1 MKKFLILFTLVLLL
15 PCVSL
20 TADAEHKGGENFDK
34 TIYLNQA
41 WWAKYNDTN
50 LTEYIDDAYR
60 NNQDL
65 KIAALNTKQAREVVK
80 QSFANQL
87 PQLGFY
93 PDISRTFQS
102 SNINHGKLIIP
113 DYNQSNF
120 FLPISMTYEADIWG
134 QNFLRTKSLK
144 KQAEIVAENERATYI
159 SLTSAIAADYFNLI
173 KADKLILSQ
182 KELIKLQNRIIKM
195 TAIKYENGLCP
206 VTEYLSEKQY
216 LTQLK
221 ESKEFYENTRKVLE
235 NQLIVL
241 LGDRNRTEL
250 HRGYYAYISAPQIPQ
265 GISAE
270 VIQNRPDLLKTE
282 KYIQKIGIDV
292 KVARRDFLPKFNLYG
307 EVGFNAYS
315 FGNIF
320 GNHTFRAL
328 AGVLPSVDLFT
339 GGAKMS
345 ALRYSKLEY
354 DKAQQMYEK
363 TILTS
368 LQEVSDSLH
377 WAKTTKKNYE
387 SSRERHKLEQTK
399 FTLMMKKNSIGA
411 MSDLDLLRA
420 KEALIV
426 SEISEASNR
435 IDYLISTI
443 SLYKSVGGVDYMN
456 FEEKL

>member
-1 MKKFLILFTLVLLL
+1 MKKFLILFTLILLFPFGSSAVL
-15 PCVSL
+15 
-20 TADAEHKGGENFDK
+20 AERKGNENFDK
-34 TIYLNQA
+34 SVYLNQA
-41 WWAKYNDTN
+41 WWAKYNDAN
-50 LTEYIDDAYR
+50 LTGYIDDAYR

-65 KIAALNTKQAREVVK
+65 KIAELNTKQAREIVK

-113 DYNQSNF
+113 DYTQSNF

-173 KADKLILSQ
+173 KADKLILCQ
-182 KELIKLQNRIIKM
+182 RELINLQNRIIEM
-195 TAIKYENGLCP
+195 TAIKYKNGLCP

-216 LTQLK
+216 LTLLK
-221 ESKEFYENTRKVLE
+221 EDNDFYENTRKVLE
-235 NQLIVL
+235 NRLIVL

-250 HRGYYAYISAPQIPQ
+250 HRGNYAYISIPQIPS

-270 VIQNRPDLLKTE
+270 VIQNRPDLLNAE

-315 FGNIF
+315 LGNIF

-328 AGVLPSVDLFT
+328 AGVLPSLDLFT
-339 GGAKMS
+339 GGAKVS
-345 ALRYSKLEY
+345 ALRYSKFEY

-368 LQEVSDSLH
+368 LQEVSDSLYL
-377 WAKTTKKNYE
+377 AKTAKKNYA
-387 SSRERHKLEQTK
+387 SAQERHKLEQSK
-399 FTLMMKKNSIGA
+399 FTLMKKKNLIGA
-411 MSDLDLLRA
+411 LSDLDLLRA
-420 KEALIV
+420 KESLIV
-426 SEISEASNR
+426 TEISEVSSQV
-435 IDYLISTI
+435 DCLISTI
-443 SLYKSVGGVDYMN
+443 NLYKSAGGVDYTN